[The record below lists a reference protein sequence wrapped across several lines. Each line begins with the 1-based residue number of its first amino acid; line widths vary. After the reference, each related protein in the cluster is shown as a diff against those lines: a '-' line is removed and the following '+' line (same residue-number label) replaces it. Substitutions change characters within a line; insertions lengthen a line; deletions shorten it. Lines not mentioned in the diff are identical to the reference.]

1 MLYILLV
8 CRMAL
13 DKQMSIMYLIEYLR
27 KLMKL
32 KKNQSIFI
40 EAGKKIVDMSV
51 TLSTLYEKYSEGDG
65 FVYLK
70 VKTEDSY

>member
-1 MLYILLV
+1 
-8 CRMAL
+8 MAL

>member
-1 MLYILLV
+1 
-8 CRMAL
+8 MAL
-13 DKQMSIMYLIEYLR
+13 DKTMTIMYLIEYLR
-27 KLMKL
+27 NMMKL

-40 EAGKKIVDMSV
+40 EAGKKIVDMGV
-51 TLSTLYEKYSEGDG
+51 TLSILYEKYAEGDG